1 MTKYVYFLSRLYFPA
16 PVTARAKKMNS
27 NSKGWDAAAKVS
39 PLARCEINAINMVNA
54 STKAEGRM
62 NNPIIIKS
70 APTHSAAT
78 AAKPQKEG
86 ARLYLFC
93 TSLHRLSPNWMDPS
107 LIWEYR
113 ERLTCSR
120 R

>member
-86 ARLYLFC
+86 AKVIPILYIAAPTFSQLNGPIIN
-93 TSLHRLSPNWMDPS
+93 LGIP
-107 LIWEYR
+107 
-113 ERLTCSR
+113 
-120 R
+120 